1 MNCWDLCK
9 EIYKLDEEINDL
21 INLKKTSNSEWIDKE
36 IDRKLNRQLII
47 KHRLEEID
55 GGIL

>member
-1 MNCWDLCK
+1 MNCWMLCK
-9 EIYKLDEEINDL
+9 ELYKLDEEINDL
-21 INLKKTSNSEWIDKE
+21 MDFKKTDNSEWIDKE